1 MQFRQKTAL
10 LSCCLKT
17 SFDLLTSILLYHI
30 EEEEEEIFFIT
41 ITTISIIGKSDS
53 GDPPSRCLVKGRERV
68 ADPVA
73 ESTLTGTAQ

>member
-1 MQFRQKTAL
+1 MLMLIVIRKYFVFEKR
-10 LSCCLKT
+10 
-17 SFDLLTSILLYHI
+17 
-30 EEEEEEIFFIT
+30 EREREIFFIT
-41 ITTISIIGKSDS
+41 ITTISIIGKGDS

>member
-1 MQFRQKTAL
+1 MEAL
-10 LSCCLKT
+10 KANKIIGNNIY
-17 SFDLLTSILLYHI
+17 F
-30 EEEEEEIFFIT
+30 FFIT
-41 ITTISIIGKSDS
+41 ITTISIIGKGDS

>member
-1 MQFRQKTAL
+1 MTR
-10 LSCCLKT
+10 
-17 SFDLLTSILLYHI
+17 LTVHPPPILE

-41 ITTISIIGKSDS
+41 ITTISIIGKGDS

-73 ESTLTGTAQ
+73 ESTLTGTVQ

>member
-1 MQFRQKTAL
+1 MIIIIIMKKRRR
-10 LSCCLKT
+10 
-17 SFDLLTSILLYHI
+17 
-30 EEEEEEIFFIT
+30 EEEIFFIT
-41 ITTISIIGKSDS
+41 ITTISIIGKGDS